1 MNDKQAEYVLTV
13 LKEGSFTAAA
23 KRLYISQPSL
33 SQMVKAAENRLGAPI
48 FDRTTDPITL
58 TPAGKLYVEAAL
70 QVRGI
75 TENLEKQVKELA
87 EEERGA
93 LHIGISIQR
102 AIELVPYL
110 YPAFSKEF
118 PYVKLEFH
126 EQGSADLE
134 KSILENT
141 IDFACLAT
149 VPLNSKLTYELIKE
163 EYAVL
168 LVNRDCELAGKYPAG
183 TPVDIRE
190 ARGETFISC
199 KKGHG
204 IRKTQD
210 MMFLAYGISPEIA
223 FEIDSIEVGK
233 RTVAASRTVMMC
245 PDTFAD
251 LVGTYPYRVY
261 PLKHVDVSRH
271 FYVCY
276 RKGMYMNRYQKGF
289 LRILHEMPKAAE
301 PTAAFQMIREDK
313 MRN

>member
-1 MNDKQAEYVLTV
+1 M
-13 LKEGSFTAAA
+13 
-23 KRLYISQPSL
+23 
-33 SQMVKAAENRLGAPI
+33 GAPI

-223 FEIDSIEVGK
+223 FEID
-233 RTVAASRTVMMC
+233 
-245 PDTFAD
+245 
-251 LVGTYPYRVY
+251 GTYPYRVY